1 MGARGGGIM
10 RPLRESVRANRLGLK
25 AGVDVVLRMLKMNI
39 TNEDVLGGGNLRP
52 LQLALIRKL

>member
-25 AGVDVVLRMLKMNI
+25 FGVDVVLRMLKMNI
-39 TNEDVLGGGNLRP
+39 SSEDVLGGGNLRP
-52 LQLALIRKL
+52 LRRALIRKL